1 MANLLLIKDLAKQK
15 NISLKSL
22 AELSG
27 ISEQGMHKLLR
38 LNSTSIDTLEN
49 IAAALGVPVSIF
61 FEENRTVS
69 INASADN
76 GSAASIIGD
85 ASVQT
90 TNCSTEALKNEI
102 EHLNKEIEHYKA
114 RLDEKE
120 RLIKV
125 LLEKK

>member
-1 MANLLLIKDLAKQK
+1 MHKIKELAKHK

-38 LNSTSIDTLEN
+38 TNSTSIETLET
-49 IAAALGVPVSIF
+49 IAGVLEVPVSIF
-61 FEENRTVS
+61 FEENKTLS
-69 INASADN
+69 INATANN
-76 GSAASIIGD
+76 GSATSVIGD

-90 TNCSTEALKNEI
+90 TGCSTEAFKKEI

-114 RLDEKE
+114 RLEEKE

-125 LLEKK
+125 LMGEK